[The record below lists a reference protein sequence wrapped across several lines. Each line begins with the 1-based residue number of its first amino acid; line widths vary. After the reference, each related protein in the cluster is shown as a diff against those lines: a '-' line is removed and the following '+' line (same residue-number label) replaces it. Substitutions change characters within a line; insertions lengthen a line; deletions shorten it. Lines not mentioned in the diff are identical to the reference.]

1 MESAMQN
8 PTLGLIVTGAPTEPS
23 GAIENRP
30 NSASG

>member
-1 MESAMQN
+1 MQK

-23 GAIENRP
+23 GTIANSP